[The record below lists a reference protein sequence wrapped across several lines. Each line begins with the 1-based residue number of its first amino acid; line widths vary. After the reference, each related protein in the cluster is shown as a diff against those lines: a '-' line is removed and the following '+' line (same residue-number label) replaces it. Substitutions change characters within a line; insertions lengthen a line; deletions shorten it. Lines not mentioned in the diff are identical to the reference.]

1 MPSRVWLNHLINV
14 VIRRQCSVGQAAWPS
29 DLSTIERQYENGDV
43 GIVLTDSELSV
54 TQADH
59 GREVTF
65 NHFAHCLRAASDI
78 LGTSTDTAQ
87 DAMLLLG
94 VSAYS
99 AGLIAEAESVIALLD
114 QHDEDIRV
122 DRSNELGA
130 VIGRALMDGVPPNA
144 NVLVN
149 HPFLH
154 LRRHG
159 EFLLFRRLAK
169 TVKAGLGRLGKVPD
183 DSSVYAHLGWAQGRL
198 HRAVS
203 ASIALAHVD
212 GIVDGE
218 ERDLIDAL
226 IEAARFD
233 ETERIML
240 ITEFDEPLR
249 VQDIAVSK
257 IESAEKQFL
266 FRLLF
271 LGVHINGR
279 YHSNEK
285 LFMEKLALELGVDAR
300 DLDAHE
306 DVALI
311 TFEANYRLL
320 ERIAPSGLL
329 GHIRERLME
338 RVEETLKRN
347 TKRIW
352 AEIGE
357 TRELIELLAESTQR
371 PLTAGEEDKI
381 REQLTDVLRAIP
393 ALAVFAAPG
402 GLVLLPFI
410 SKYLKINFAPSN
422 FVDRAAL
429 GIQDSGGSQTSPSSV
444 KQASVDSKDS
454 GSYKPSN
461 DGTR

>member
-1 MPSRVWLNHLINV
+1 
-14 VIRRQCSVGQAAWPS
+14 
-29 DLSTIERQYENGDV
+29 
-43 GIVLTDSELSV
+43 
-54 TQADH
+54 
-59 GREVTF
+59 
-65 NHFAHCLRAASDI
+65 
-78 LGTSTDTAQ
+78 
-87 DAMLLLG
+87 
-94 VSAYS
+94 
-99 AGLIAEAESVIALLD
+99 
-114 QHDEDIRV
+114 
-122 DRSNELGA
+122 
-130 VIGRALMDGVPPNA
+130 
-144 NVLVN
+144 
-149 HPFLH
+149 
-154 LRRHG
+154 
-159 EFLLFRRLAK
+159 
-169 TVKAGLGRLGKVPD
+169 
-183 DSSVYAHLGWAQGRL
+183 
-198 HRAVS
+198 
-203 ASIALAHVD
+203 
-212 GIVDGE
+212 
-218 ERDLIDAL
+218 
-226 IEAARFD
+226 
-233 ETERIML
+233 ML
-240 ITEFDEPLR
+240 ITEFDEPLS

-257 IESAEKQFL
+257 MESAEKQFL

-454 GSYKPSN
+454 GSHKPSN